1 MIFQIGIKLKQI
13 SPSTNC
19 WVKVKINAY
28 KQHANFQDP
37 AFTQSGTL
45 GFYNYEKGVKAVSYT
60 HLTLPTRR

>member
-1 MIFQIGIKLKQI
+1 MLVKMIPMIFQIGIKLKQI

-45 GFYNYEKGVKAVSYT
+45 GFYNYEKGVKV
-60 HLTLPTRR
+60 RR